1 VERDASLPSEAA
13 PGQPSGESNGR
24 LRDLLIA
31 VEDIHHA
38 LLVAENEA
46 ELFQQICNS
55 LKQVSYVKFAWI
67 GLAEKG
73 TFDIKPVAFA
83 GFEDGYLSSIKVTW
97 DDSEYGKGP
106 TGTAIKTGQPYVMRD
121 IAIDPRYDPWR
132 KEALKRG
139 YASSIALPLIHEGE
153 VIGSLNVY
161 SERKD
166 AFGDQEVQ
174 FLSTVAEDIALG
186 VRSLRLQRS
195 LRESEAKY
203 RTVVEQSLQGIVIA
217 QGPPIRLVFANPAMA
232 KILGYTPDEL
242 TSLSPKETEGLVHPE
257 DRAVFFGCFSD
268 RLQGKPAPP
277 RYEIRGICKDGE
289 THWLDFSA
297 NRIEYHGQPAV
308 QATFVD
314 ITEHKKAEEA
324 LRESEARLKDAQ
336 ALGLIGSWEFDV
348 ESGRIAWSDQTYR
361 LYERDPALDPPTA
374 EEEATYYSPEQ
385 ALRLR
390 EYARRAIAEG
400 ADFRYDLEADLPS
413 GRHVFY
419 SAMMHPIKDAHGRVV
434 KLFGT
439 VQDIT
444 ERKRAEEALGESE
457 ARYRTLFDSASDAIF
472 IHDMGRNFLEV
483 NQVACERL
491 GYSRDELLR
500 MTPKDIQGPE
510 YVQFLA
516 TRLSELLK
524 AGHAIYETVHM
535 RRDGTPIPIELSSRI
550 IEYKGKPAV
559 LSIARDITERKR
571 AEQKVRLQSEITE
584 NMFEGVV
591 LTRASDGVIVYAN
604 PRFEQIFGYDPGEF
618 IGKHI
623 TILNA
628 PVEGKSPEDTAR
640 EIEASVNESGAWV
653 GEVQNVK
660 KDGTPFWCRVSTS
673 ALESSEYGRI
683 WVSVQEDITE
693 SKRTAEKLDA
703 IHKHSVQLGAENSI
717 DEIVASTL
725 DAMEY
730 TLGFQYAG
738 FEEVKDG
745 FLQIKEARGIP
756 ASLEPLPL
764 DGPGIVVKVARTK
777 ETIRISDTRSE
788 PAFVDTTTKSPSG
801 QPVRMLSELAVPVIV
816 NGSVVAVLNAEST
829 QLGAF
834 TESDQVLVETLA
846 MHVSSAIARLEQME
860 ALRSRAEELGTLQA
874 TVLDIT
880 APYDLSTLLERIVER
895 AVRLLGAKSGGM
907 YLCDPEKREARC
919 VVSYNT
925 PHDYR
930 GVVLKYGAG
939 AAGRVAET
947 GRPLIVN
954 DYRLWEGRAEVYE
967 KDRPFS
973 ALLSAPMI
981 WQDRVIGILHVMEES
996 KARRFTQTDL
1006 EMLMLFANHATIA
1019 VERTRTEEA
1028 LRQSEERFRGIA
1040 ERSFDAILTV
1050 DLEGRITYAS
1060 PAVER
1065 ITGYSQS
1072 EMLGASF
1079 QKFLPESEI
1088 PNGIQILGEAVRGDV
1103 AKSVEANILK
1113 KDGSKVCFEFAGSPI
1128 LKDGKL
1134 SGFQGI
1140 ARDVTERKRM
1150 EKALKESEE
1159 RYRMMFRSMGD
1170 AVSVCEA
1177 VDQGNDFVFRDF
1189 NEAAERIE
1197 KIKSEDVIG
1206 RSILEVFPGLKDL
1219 GLFEVFQR
1227 VWKTGKPEHLPAGI
1241 YKDERIV
1248 GWRENY
1254 VYKLPSGELVTVY
1267 QDITNRKRLEE
1278 ELRQYSLHLEK
1289 LVNERTKELRAA
1301 RERLEYVI
1309 SSNPAVIYT
1318 GKPLADGSDFDLTY
1332 VSERV
1337 SAMLGF
1343 EPQDFVGHPEVW
1355 ERRVHPEDLR
1365 PAMSQVPRLWREG
1378 QYAFEY
1384 RFLHRDGTYRWI
1396 REETKVARDADGK
1409 PIEVN
1414 GYWTDISERK
1424 RLEEEL
1430 VKAQRLATIG
1440 ETAAMVGHDL
1450 RNPLQGIAGI
1460 VYLAKRD
1467 LESRKAADRKAAAA
1481 LLDTIQ
1487 EQVVYMDKIVSDLQ
1501 DYSQPLAPKLT
1512 ETNLPNLIKQTLSTI
1527 TIPEAVKVTVEIEK
1541 PAENAMIDPTLMR
1554 RTLTNLTINAIQ
1566 AMPKRGKLTIRARAA
1581 GDSTIMTI
1589 EDTGAGIP
1597 RKNLAKLFS
1606 PFFTTKAKGQGL
1618 GLAVCK
1624 RLVEAQ
1630 GGTITVKSKARKG
1643 TAFTIKLPRGGKKVA
1658 S

>member
-1 VERDASLPSEAA
+1 MKRDVSLPSEAA
-13 PGQPSGESNGR
+13 PGQLSGESNGR
-24 LRDLLIA
+24 LHDLLIA
-31 VEDIHHA
+31 VKDIHHA

-55 LKQVSYVKFAWI
+55 LKQVSYVKFVWI

-83 GFEDGYLSSIKVTW
+83 GFEDGYLSSIKATW

-106 TGTAIKTGQPYVMRD
+106 TGIAIKTGQPYVMRD
-121 IAIDPRYDPWR
+121 IATDPRYDPWR

-139 YASSIALPLIHEGE
+139 YASSVALPLIHEGE
-153 VIGSLNVY
+153 VIGSLAVC

-166 AFGDQEVQ
+166 AFGDQEVH
-174 FLSTVAEDIALG
+174 FLSAVAEDVALG
-186 VRSLRLQRS
+186 VRSLRLQMN
-195 LRESEAKY
+195 LRGGEAKY
-203 RTVVEQSLQGIVIA
+203 RTLVEQSLQGIVIA
-217 QGPPIRLVFANPAMA
+217 QGLPSPRLVFANPAMA

-257 DRAVFFGCFSD
+257 DRALFFGRFSD

-277 RYEIRGICKDGE
+277 TYEFRAIRKNGE
-289 THWLDFSA
+289 PRWLELSS
-297 NRIEYHGQPAV
+297 NRIEYQGQPAV

-314 ITEHKKAEEA
+314 ITERKHAEEA
-324 LRESEARLKDAQ
+324 LRRSEERYRIINQNMSEGVWLMDMNLKPTYISPSVTRARGYTLEELYALPLDKQVTPDSLKL
-336 ALGLIGSWEFDV
+336 ALETL
-348 ESGRIAWSDQTYR
+348 Q
-361 LYERDPALDPPTA
+361 
-374 EEEATYYSPEQ
+374 
-385 ALRLR
+385 
-390 EYARRAIAEG
+390 
-400 ADFRYDLEADLPS
+400 
-413 GRHVFY
+413 
-419 SAMMHPIKDAHGRVV
+419 
-434 KLFGT
+434 
-439 VQDIT
+439 
-444 ERKRAEEALGESE
+444 EALPEVNSKQTD
-457 ARYRTLFDSASDAIF
+457 RPLTRTLE
-472 IHDMGRNFLEV
+472 LEFYRKDGSTFWSE
-483 NQVACERL
+483 NTFT
-491 GYSRDELLR
+491 LLR
-500 MTPKDIQGPE
+500 NSSGEPAGI
-510 YVQFLA
+510 LA
-516 TRLSELLK
+516 VS
-524 AGHAIYETVHM
+524 
-535 RRDGTPIPIELSSRI
+535 
-550 IEYKGKPAV
+550 
-559 LSIARDITERKR
+559 RDITERKQDEEKVR
-571 AEQKVRLQSEITE
+571 HLASFPQLTPACIVELDSAGRVVFCNPAAASRLKELGVSDDPRLYLPSDIDEILKALEQKRDMQFSREVRIKDATFSEIIYTAQEFGTVRIYAIDITERKLAEQKLRLQSEITE
-584 NMFEGVV
+584 QMFEGVH

-604 PRFEQIFGYDPGEF
+604 PRFEQMFGYGPGEL
-618 IGKHI
+618 IGKN
-623 TILNA
+623 TAVVNA
-628 PVEGKSPEDTAR
+628 PVEGKSPEDTYT
-640 EIEASVNESGAWV
+640 EIETSLNESGAWV
-653 GEVQNVK
+653 GEIRNVK
-660 KDGTPFWCRVSTS
+660 KDGTLFWCRANVS

-703 IHKHSVQLGAENSI
+703 IHKHSVQLGAENNI
-717 DEIVASTL
+717 DEIVTSTL
-725 DAMEY
+725 DAMEH
-730 TLGFQYAG
+730 TLGFHYAG

-745 FLQIKEARGIP
+745 FVQIKKARGIP

-788 PAFVDTTTKSPSG
+788 PAFVDTRTKSPDG
-801 QPVRMLSELAVPVIV
+801 QPLRMLSELAVPVV
-816 NGSVVAVLNAEST
+816 VKGSVVAVLNVESA

-834 TESDQVLVETLA
+834 TESDQVLLETLA

-860 ALRSRAEELGTLQA
+860 ALRSRAEELDTLQA

-880 APYDLSTLLERIVER
+880 APYDLSALLERIVER
-895 AVRLLGAKSGGM
+895 AVRLLGAKGGGM

-930 GVVLKYGAG
+930 GVVLKYGEG

-981 WQDRVIGILHVMEES
+981 WQDRVIGIIHVMEEL
-996 KARRFTQTDL
+996 KARRFTQADL

-1028 LRQSEERFRGIA
+1028 LRESEERFRGIA

-1088 PNGIQILGEAVRGDV
+1088 PNGMRILSEAVTGDV
-1103 AKSVEANILK
+1103 ATSVEANILK
-1113 KDGSKVCFEFAGSPI
+1113 KDGSVACFEFAGSPI

-1134 SGFQGI
+1134 AGFQGI

-1150 EKALKESEE
+1150 ETALKESEE

-1170 AVSVCEA
+1170 AVSVYEA

-1197 KIKSEDVIG
+1197 KVKSEDVIG
-1206 RSILEVFPGLKDL
+1206 RSVLEVFPGLKDL

-1227 VWKTGKPEHLPAGI
+1227 VWRTGKPEHLPAGI
-1241 YKDERIV
+1241 YKDKRIV

-1254 VYKLPSGELVTVY
+1254 VYKLPSGELVAVY

-1278 ELRQYSLHLEK
+1278 ELRQYSLHLER
-1289 LVNERTKELRAA
+1289 LVNERTKELRSA

-1318 GKPLADGSDFDLTY
+1318 GKPLADGSDFVLTY

-1365 PAMSQVPRLWREG
+1365 PALSQVPRLWKEG

-1396 REETKVARDADGK
+1396 REEAKMVRDTDGK

-1414 GYWTDISERK
+1414 GYWTDVSERK

-1430 VKAQRLATIG
+1430 VKSQRLAAIG
-1440 ETAAMVGHDL
+1440 ETSAMVGHDL

-1467 LESRKAADRKAAAA
+1467 LESRKAVDRRAAAA
-1481 LLDTIQ
+1481 QLDTIQ
-1487 EQVVYMDKIVSDLQ
+1487 EEITYMDKIVSDLQ

-1512 ETNLPNLIKQTLSTI
+1512 ETNLPNLIRQTLSTI
-1527 TIPEAVKVTVEIEK
+1527 KIPKAIKVTVEIEK
-1541 PAENAMIDPTLMR
+1541 PAETAMIDPTLMR

-1566 AMPKRGKLTIRARAA
+1566 AMPKRGKLTIRARSKR
-1581 GDSTIMTI
+1581 DSTIMTV
-1589 EDTGAGIP
+1589 EDTGAGIA

-1630 GGTITVKSKARKG
+1630 GGTITVKSKPRKG
-1643 TAFTIKLPRGGKKVA
+1643 TAFTIKLPRGRKEVA

>member
-1 VERDASLPSEAA
+1 MPERRQDRPDSGEAEKKTTLSSSESELRYRRLFETAPDGILIIDFGSERIIDANPFLTQLLGYPRDELVGKTLWEIGPFSDVVRSKIAFDELKTKGSIRYEDLPLETKDGRQCKVEFVSNVHALDGAKVIQCNILDITERKQAEDAMRRQADLLQKTFDSMTDAVFILDASLPT
-13 PGQPSGESNGR
+13 P
-24 LRDLLIA
+24 
-31 VEDIHHA
+31 
-38 LLVAENEA
+38 
-46 ELFQQICNS
+46 
-55 LKQVSYVKFAWI
+55 
-67 GLAEKG
+67 
-73 TFDIKPVAFA
+73 
-83 GFEDGYLSSIKVTW
+83 
-97 DDSEYGKGP
+97 
-106 TGTAIKTGQPYVMRD
+106 
-121 IAIDPRYDPWR
+121 
-132 KEALKRG
+132 
-139 YASSIALPLIHEGE
+139 
-153 VIGSLNVY
+153 
-161 SERKD
+161 
-166 AFGDQEVQ
+166 
-174 FLSTVAEDIALG
+174 
-186 VRSLRLQRS
+186 
-195 LRESEAKY
+195 
-203 RTVVEQSLQGIVIA
+203 TVVECNQA
-217 QGPPIRLVFANPAMA
+217 AC
-232 KILGYTPDEL
+232 
-242 TSLSPKETEGLVHPE
+242 
-257 DRAVFFGCFSD
+257 AVFGYDREEMLGKTTEFLHLSD
-268 RLQGKPAPP
+268 ETLREFRALLYSAVEEGRLPFRLAEFHMKRKNGMTFPSEHTVSQLTNIK
-277 RYEIRGICKDGE
+277 GE
-289 THWLDFSA
+289 RTAWVSIV
-297 NRIEYHGQPAV
+297 R
-308 QATFVD
+308 D
-314 ITEHKKAEEA
+314 ITEHKLMEEA
-324 LRESEARLKDAQ
+324 LRGSEERHRLLFEKSPVGIGLASLDGKVLAANETMQ
-336 ALGLIGSWEFDV
+336 AITGYSLEELK
-348 ESGRIAWSDQTYR
+348 RIALADTYENPADRKKLLDSLDQAGSVADY
-361 LYERDPALDPPTA
+361 PV
-374 EEEATYYSPEQ
+374 
-385 ALRLR
+385 RLR
-390 EYARRAIAEG
+390 RKDGTPYDALLTISRVHIADKE
-400 ADFRYDLEADLPS
+400 FLQTTC
-413 GRHVFY
+413 V
-419 SAMMHPIKDAHGRVV
+419 
-434 KLFGT
+434 
-439 VQDIT
+439 DIT
-444 ERKRAEEALGESE
+444 ERKRMEKEIRSLAEFPSENPNPVLRLDREGTVLAANEASKLLIQEWRSGI
-457 ARYRTLFDSASDAIF
+457 R
-472 IHDMGRNFLEV
+472 
-483 NQVACERL
+483 QVAPKFWRDL
-491 GYSRDELLR
+491 VADALSTGQSRNV
-500 MTPKDIQGPE
+500 DIEFGGKSYTFFVKPL
-510 YVQFLA
+510 V
-516 TRLSELLK
+516 
-524 AGHAIYETVHM
+524 ETGCVNFY
-535 RRDGTPIPIELSSRI
+535 G
-550 IEYKGKPAV
+550 
-559 LSIARDITERKR
+559 RDITERKR
-571 AEQKVRLQSEITE
+571 AEQKLRLQSEITE
-584 NMFEGVV
+584 NMFEGIH

-604 PRFEQIFGYDPGEF
+604 PRFEQMFGYGPGEL
-618 IGKHI
+618 IGKN
-623 TILNA
+623 TAVVNA
-628 PVEGKSPEDTAR
+628 PVEGKSPEDTYT
-640 EIEASVNESGAWV
+640 EIETSLNESGAWI
-653 GEVQNVK
+653 GEVRNVK
-660 KDGTPFWCRVSTS
+660 KDGTLFWCRANVS

-703 IHKHSVQLGAENSI
+703 IHKHSVQLGAENNI
-717 DEIVASTL
+717 DEIVTSTL
-725 DAMEY
+725 DAMEH
-730 TLGFQYAG
+730 TLGFHYAG

-745 FLQIKEARGIP
+745 FVQIKKARGIP

-788 PAFVDTTTKSPSG
+788 PAFVDTRTKSPDG
-801 QPVRMLSELAVPVIV
+801 QPVRMLSELAVPVVV
-816 NGSVVAVLNAEST
+816 NGSVLVVLNVENA

-834 TESDQVLVETLA
+834 TESDQVLLETLA
-846 MHVSSAIARLEQME
+846 MHVSSAIARLEQIE
-860 ALRSRAEELGTLQA
+860 ALRSRAEELDTLQA

-930 GVVLKYGAG
+930 DVVLKYGEG

-947 GRPLIVN
+947 GRPVIVN

-967 KDRPFS
+967 KERPFS

-981 WQDRVIGILHVMEES
+981 WQDRVIGIIHVMEES
-996 KARRFTQTDL
+996 KARRFTQADL

-1028 LRQSEERFRGIA
+1028 LKESEERFRGIA

-1088 PNGIQILGEAVRGDV
+1088 PNGMRILSEAVTGD
-1103 AKSVEANILK
+1103 AATSVEANILK
-1113 KDGSKVCFEFAGSPI
+1113 KDGSIICFEFAGSPI

-1134 SGFQGI
+1134 AGFQGI

-1150 EKALKESEE
+1150 ETALKESEE

-1170 AVSVCEA
+1170 AVSVYEA

-1197 KIKSEDVIG
+1197 KVKSEDVIG
-1206 RSILEVFPGLKDL
+1206 RSVLEVFPGVKDL

-1241 YKDERIV
+1241 YKDKRMV

-1254 VYKLPSGELVTVY
+1254 VYKLPSGELVAVY
-1267 QDITNRKRLEE
+1267 QDITDRKRLEE
-1278 ELRQYSLHLEK
+1278 ELRQYSLHLER
-1289 LVNERTKELRAA
+1289 LVNERTKELRSA

-1318 GKPLADGSDFDLTY
+1318 GKPLADGSDFVLTY

-1337 SAMLGF
+1337 SSMIGF

-1365 PAMSQVPRLWREG
+1365 PALSQVPRLWKEG

-1384 RFLHRDGTYRWI
+1384 RFLHRDGNYRWI
-1396 REETKVARDADGK
+1396 REEAKLVRDTDGK

-1414 GYWTDISERK
+1414 GYWTDVSERK

-1430 VKAQRLATIG
+1430 AKSQRLATIV
-1440 ETAAMVGHDL
+1440 ETSAMVGHDL

-1487 EQVVYMDKIVSDLQ
+1487 EQIVYMDKIVSDLQ

-1512 ETNLPNLIKQTLSTI
+1512 ETDLPNLIRQTLSTI
-1527 TIPEAVKVTVEIEK
+1527 KIPKAVKVTVEIEK

-1566 AMPKRGKLTIRARAA
+1566 AMPKRGKLTVRARSK
-1581 GDSTIMTI
+1581 GNSTVITV
-1589 EDTGAGIP
+1589 EDTGEGIP
-1597 RKNLAKLFS
+1597 KKNLTKLFS

-1630 GGTITVKSKARKG
+1630 GGTITVKSKPRKG
-1643 TAFTIKLPRGGKKVA
+1643 TAFTIKMPRGKREVA

>member
-1 VERDASLPSEAA
+1 MVDEITDRRRME
-13 PGQPSGESNGR
+13 
-24 LRDLLIA
+24 
-31 VEDIHHA
+31 
-38 LLVAENEA
+38 
-46 ELFQQICNS
+46 
-55 LKQVSYVKFAWI
+55 
-67 GLAEKG
+67 
-73 TFDIKPVAFA
+73 
-83 GFEDGYLSSIKVTW
+83 
-97 DDSEYGKGP
+97 
-106 TGTAIKTGQPYVMRD
+106 
-121 IAIDPRYDPWR
+121 
-132 KEALKRG
+132 
-139 YASSIALPLIHEGE
+139 
-153 VIGSLNVY
+153 
-161 SERKD
+161 
-166 AFGDQEVQ
+166 QE
-174 FLSTVAEDIALG
+174 
-186 VRSLRLQRS
+186 
-195 LRESEAKY
+195 LRESEEKY
-203 RTVVEQSLQGIVIA
+203 RTLVEQSLQGIIIG
-217 QGPPIRLVFANPAMA
+217 QGPPPRVVFANPAMS
-232 KILGYTPDEL
+232 KMLGYAPDEL
-242 TSLSPKETEGLVHPE
+242 TSLSPEETEGLVHPE
-257 DRAVFFGCFSD
+257 DRAVFFGRFSD

-277 RYEIRGICKDGE
+277 RYDVRGIRKDGE
-289 THWLDFSA
+289 TRWLDFSA

-348 ESGRIAWSDQTYR
+348 ESGRIAWSDQTYK
-361 LYERDPALDPPTA
+361 LYERDPALGSPTT

-390 EYARRAIAEG
+390 EYARHAIAEG

-444 ERKRAEEALGESE
+444 ERKRSEEALRESE

-472 IHDMGRNFLEV
+472 IHDMGRSFLEV

-491 GYSRDELLR
+491 GYCRDELLR
-500 MTPKDIQGPE
+500 MTLKDIQGPE
-510 YVQFLA
+510 HVQFLA

-524 AGHAIYETVHM
+524 AGHAIYETVHV
-535 RRDGTPIPIELSSRI
+535 RRDGTLIPIELSSRI

-559 LSIARDITERKR
+559 LSIARDITERKL
-571 AEQKVRLQSEITE
+571 AEQKLRLQSEITE
-584 NMFEGVV
+584 NMFEGVI

-628 PVEGKSPEDTAR
+628 PVEGKRPEDTAR

-693 SKRTAEKLDA
+693 SKRIAEKLDA
-703 IHKHSVQLGAENSI
+703 VHKHSVQLGAENSI
-717 DEIVASTL
+717 DEIVTSTL

-730 TLGFQYAG
+730 TLGFHYAG

-764 DGPGIVVKVARTK
+764 DGPGVIVKVARTK

-788 PAFVDTTTKSPSG
+788 PTFVDTRTKSPNG
-801 QPVRMLSELAVPVIV
+801 QPVQMLSELAVPVV
-816 NGSVVAVLNAEST
+816 VSGSVVAVLNVESA

-834 TESDQVLVETLA
+834 TESDQVLLETLA

-860 ALRSRAEELGTLQA
+860 ALRSRAEELDTLQA

-895 AVRLLGAKSGGM
+895 AVRLLGAKSGGL

-930 GVVLKYGAG
+930 GVVLKYGEG

-981 WQDRVIGILHVMEES
+981 WQDRLVGIIHVMEES
-996 KARRFTQTDL
+996 KARRFTQADL

-1019 VERTRTEEA
+1019 VERTRTEE
-1028 LRQSEERFRGIA
+1028 
-1040 ERSFDAILTV
+1040 
-1050 DLEGRITYAS
+1050 
-1060 PAVER
+1060 
-1065 ITGYSQS
+1065 
-1072 EMLGASF
+1072 
-1079 QKFLPESEI
+1079 
-1088 PNGIQILGEAVRGDV
+1088 
-1103 AKSVEANILK
+1103 
-1113 KDGSKVCFEFAGSPI
+1113 
-1128 LKDGKL
+1128 
-1134 SGFQGI
+1134 
-1140 ARDVTERKRM
+1140 
-1150 EKALKESEE
+1150 
-1159 RYRMMFRSMGD
+1159 
-1170 AVSVCEA
+1170 
-1177 VDQGNDFVFRDF
+1177 
-1189 NEAAERIE
+1189 
-1197 KIKSEDVIG
+1197 
-1206 RSILEVFPGLKDL
+1206 
-1219 GLFEVFQR
+1219 
-1227 VWKTGKPEHLPAGI
+1227 
-1241 YKDERIV
+1241 
-1248 GWRENY
+1248 
-1254 VYKLPSGELVTVY
+1254 
-1267 QDITNRKRLEE
+1267 
-1278 ELRQYSLHLEK
+1278 ELRQYSLHLER
-1289 LVNERTKELRAA
+1289 LVNERTKELRSA

-1318 GKPLADGSDFDLTY
+1318 GKPLADGSDFVLTY

-1355 ERRVHPEDLR
+1355 ERRVHPEDLS
-1365 PAMSQVPRLWREG
+1365 PALSQIPRLWKEG
-1378 QYAFEY
+1378 LYAFEY
-1384 RFLHRDGTYRWI
+1384 RFLHRDGNYRWI
-1396 REETKVARDADGK
+1396 REEAKLVRDTDGK

-1414 GYWTDISERK
+1414 GYWTDVSERK

-1430 VKAQRLATIG
+1430 VKSQRLATIG
-1440 ETAAMVGHDL
+1440 ETSAMVGHDL

-1467 LESRKAADRKAAAA
+1467 LESRKAADRRAAAA

-1487 EQVVYMDKIVSDLQ
+1487 EQITYMDKIVSDLQ

-1512 ETNLPNLIKQTLSTI
+1512 ETNLPNLIRQALSTI
-1527 TIPEAVKVTVEIEK
+1527 KIPKAVKVTVGIEK

-1566 AMPKRGKLTIRARAA
+1566 AMPKRGKLTIRVRSKR
-1581 GDSTIMTI
+1581 DSTIMTV

-1630 GGTITVKSKARKG
+1630 GGTITVKSRPRKG
-1643 TAFTIKLPRGGKKVA
+1643 TAFTIKLPRDRKEVA

>member
-1 VERDASLPSEAA
+1 MKRDASLPSEAA

-24 LRDLLIA
+24 LHDLLIA

-55 LKQVSYVKFAWI
+55 LKQVSYVKFVWI

-121 IAIDPRYDPWR
+121 IATDPNYDPWR

-139 YASSIALPLIHEGE
+139 YTSSVALPLIHEGE

-161 SERKD
+161 SGRKD
-166 AFGDQEVQ
+166 AFGDQEAQ

-186 VRSLRLQRS
+186 VRSLRVQS
-195 LRESEAKY
+195 NLRESEERY
-203 RTVVEQSLQGIVIA
+203 RSLFENGIDAILLTA
-217 QGPPIRLVFANPAMA
+217 PDGSILAANPEACRMFGRTEEELREVGRSGVVDVTDPRLHVA
-232 KILGYTPDEL
+232 LEESARTGRFEGEL
-242 TSLSPKETEGLVHPE
+242 TLK
-257 DRAVFFGCFSD
+257 R
-268 RLQGKPAPP
+268 
-277 RYEIRGICKDGE
+277 KDGTTFPGE
-289 THWLDFSA
+289 IAT
-297 NRIEYHGQPAV
+297 AV
-308 QATFVD
+308 YKNKDGLEKTSMTIRD
-314 ITEHKKAEEA
+314 ITERKNAEREVQRQREELQTIFDAAPAMIFYLDKENRLLRVNRAYAEAVGLPKEQLEGKTGAELFPNQAEYYQRDDREVLSSGQPKRNIIEPFDTPRGTRWAQTDKVPYRDRDGNIVGVIGLSIDITERKRAEEA
-324 LRESEARLKDAQ
+324 LRESETRLKDAQ

-348 ESGRIAWSDQTYR
+348 ESGKIAWSDQTYK
-361 LYERDPALDPPTA
+361 LYERDPALGSPTA

-444 ERKRAEEALGESE
+444 ERRRAEEALRESE
-457 ARYRTLFDSASDAIF
+457 ARYRNLFDSTNDAIL

-500 MTPKDIQGPE
+500 ITPKDIQGPE

-524 AGHAIYETVHM
+524 AGHAIYETVHV

-559 LSIARDITERKR
+559 LSIARDITERKL
-571 AEQKVRLQSEITE
+571 AEQKLRLQSEITE
-584 NMFEGVV
+584 NMLEGVV

-604 PRFEQIFGYDPGEF
+604 PRFEQIFGYDPSEL

-628 PVEGKSPEDTAR
+628 SVEGKSPEDTAR

-745 FLQIKEARGIP
+745 FVQIKEARGIP

-801 QPVRMLSELAVPVIV
+801 QPIRMLSELAVPVIV
-816 NGSVVAVLNAEST
+816 NGSVVAVLNVEST
-829 QLGAF
+829 RLGAF
-834 TESDQVLVETLA
+834 TEPDQVLLETLA
-846 MHVSSAIARLEQME
+846 MHVSSTIAMLAQME
-860 ALRSRAEELGTLQA
+860 ALRSRAEELGTLQT

-895 AVRLLGAKSGGM
+895 AARLLGAGSGGM

-919 VVSYNT
+919 VVSYKT

-930 GVVLKYGAG
+930 GVVLKYGEG
-939 AAGRVAET
+939 AAGRVAES
-947 GRPLIVN
+947 GRPLMVN
-954 DYRLWEGRAEVYE
+954 DYRLWEGRAEAYE

-981 WQDRVIGILHVMEES
+981 WQDRVIGVIHVMEES
-996 KARRFTQTDL
+996 KVRRFTQADL
-1006 EMLMLFANHATIA
+1006 EMLILFANHATIA
-1019 VERTRTEEA
+1019 VERTRTEE
-1028 LRQSEERFRGIA
+1028 
-1040 ERSFDAILTV
+1040 
-1050 DLEGRITYAS
+1050 
-1060 PAVER
+1060 
-1065 ITGYSQS
+1065 
-1072 EMLGASF
+1072 
-1079 QKFLPESEI
+1079 
-1088 PNGIQILGEAVRGDV
+1088 
-1103 AKSVEANILK
+1103 
-1113 KDGSKVCFEFAGSPI
+1113 
-1128 LKDGKL
+1128 
-1134 SGFQGI
+1134 
-1140 ARDVTERKRM
+1140 
-1150 EKALKESEE
+1150 
-1159 RYRMMFRSMGD
+1159 
-1170 AVSVCEA
+1170 
-1177 VDQGNDFVFRDF
+1177 
-1189 NEAAERIE
+1189 
-1197 KIKSEDVIG
+1197 
-1206 RSILEVFPGLKDL
+1206 
-1219 GLFEVFQR
+1219 
-1227 VWKTGKPEHLPAGI
+1227 
-1241 YKDERIV
+1241 
-1248 GWRENY
+1248 
-1254 VYKLPSGELVTVY
+1254 
-1267 QDITNRKRLEE
+1267 
-1278 ELRQYSLHLEK
+1278 ELRQYSLHLES
-1289 LVNERTKELRAA
+1289 LVNERTNELRSA
-1301 RERLEYVI
+1301 RERLEYVVT
-1309 SSNPAVIYT
+1309 SNPAVIYA
-1318 GKPLADGSDFDLTY
+1318 GKPLADHSDFILTY
-1332 VSERV
+1332 MSGRVVS
-1337 SAMLGF
+1337 MLGF
-1343 EPQDFVGHPEVW
+1343 EPQEFIGHPEFWDRHVP
-1355 ERRVHPEDLR
+1355 PEDVRHVLTE
-1365 PAMSQVPRLWREG
+1365 MPRLWKEG
-1378 QYAFEY
+1378 HHTFEY
-1384 RFLHRDGTYRWI
+1384 RFLHKDGTFRWI
-1396 REETKVARDADGK
+1396 REEAKVVRDTDAK
-1409 PIEVN
+1409 PIEVD
-1414 GYWTDISERK
+1414 GYWTDVTERK
-1424 RLEEEL
+1424 RLAEEL
-1430 VKAQRLATIG
+1430 VKSQRLATIG

-1450 RNPLQGIAGI
+1450 RNPLQGIAGT

-1487 EQVVYMDKIVSDLQ
+1487 EQVMYMDKIVSDLQ
-1501 DYSQPLAPKLT
+1501 DYAQPVAPKPT
-1512 ETNLPNLIKQTLSTI
+1512 ETNLPSLIKQTLSTI

-1541 PAENAMIDPTLMR
+1541 PAENAMIDPILMK

-1581 GDSTIMTI
+1581 GDSTVMTV
-1589 EDTGAGIP
+1589 EDTGSGIP
-1597 RKNLAKLFS
+1597 RKNLAKLFN

-1630 GGTITVKSKARKG
+1630 GGTITVKSKPRKG
-1643 TAFTIKLPRGGKKVA
+1643 TAFTIKLPRGRKEVA